1 MTEKILGDNFLW
13 GVATSAYQIEGS
25 SLADGAGPSIW
36 HRFSHTP
43 GTTFNG
49 DTGDIAC
56 DHYNRYTEDIKLM
69 KSLGFKAYR
78 FSISW
83 SRIFPYGKGKV
94 NEKGI
99 DFYDKLVD
107 ELLKA
112 GITPFATLYH
122 WDLPA
127 ALQDLG
133 GWTNRDV
140 AYWFGDYADYLFQRL
155 GDRIKNWSTL
165 NEPWVI
171 AFMGYMYG
179 VHAPG
184 IKDIFAAFSAV
195 HNQLRAHSNA
205 VRAFRERN
213 INGKIGITL
222 SSRDHQSLSDDQK
235 DLNAAKIAN
244 AFFNYPLFLEPI
256 FNGSYP
262 KEMDYLINA
271 YMPKGYEKDLDEIK
285 IPVDFVINY
294 YSKGIASFDRD
305 DPLGFKS
312 TVNLSQ
318 DNTNAYFDFHKFLK
332 GIQDNYNLKEM
343 YFTIGGFEC
352 DDKIEKDGIHDEKR
366 IDYIKSQTDLIVK
379 SVKDGIKLKGCFIWS
394 LMDNFEWTYGYSKR
408 YGIVYVDYKTQ
419 KRIVKDSGKWYSNI
433 KGMI

>member
-25 SLADGAGPSIW
+25 PLADGAGSSIW

-56 DHYNRYTEDIKLM
+56 DHYNRYAEDIKLM

-195 HNQLRAHSNA
+195 HNQIRAHSNA

-222 SSRDHQSLSDDQK
+222 SSRDHQSVSDDQK

-294 YSKGIASFDRD
+294 YSKGIASFDRS

-318 DNTNAYFDFHKFLK
+318 DNANAYSDFHKFLK
-332 GIQDNYNLKEM
+332 NIQDNYKLKEM

>member
-1 MTEKILGDNFLW
+1 MDDILENFLW
-13 GVATSAYQIEGS
+13 GVATSSYQIEGS
-25 SLADGAGPSIW
+25 PLADGSGPSIW

-43 GTTFNG
+43 GTTFKG

-56 DHYNRYTEDIKLM
+56 DHYNRYKADVQLI

-83 SRIFPYGKGKV
+83 PRIFPYGKGKV
-94 NEKGI
+94 NEKGM

-112 GITPFATLYH
+112 EIVPFATLYH

-140 AYWFGDYADYLFQRL
+140 ANWFGDYADYLFQRL
-155 GDRIKNWSTL
+155 GDRIKYWSTI

-171 AFMGYMYG
+171 AIMGHMYG

-184 IKDIFAAFSAV
+184 IKDIYAAFSAI
-195 HNQLRAHSNA
+195 HNQLRSHSNA

-213 INGKIGITL
+213 VNGKIGITL
-222 SSRDHQSLSDDQK
+222 SNRDHQSASDDQK

-262 KEMDYLINA
+262 KEMDYLIDV

-285 IPVDFVINY
+285 MPVDFVINY
-294 YSKGIASFDRD
+294 YSKGVASFDKD

-312 TVNLSQ
+312 KVYQ
-318 DNTNAYFDFHKFLK
+318 DNANVYFDFYRFFKNL
-332 GIQDNYNLKEM
+332 QDTYDLKEM
-343 YFTIGGFEC
+343 YFTIGGIDCADVVENGKVH
-352 DDKIEKDGIHDEKR
+352 DKKR
-366 IDYIKSQTDLIVK
+366 IDFLKSQREMIVK
-379 SVKDGIKLKGCFIWS
+379 AVEDGLKLKGCFIWS
-394 LMDNFEWTYGYSKR
+394 LMDNFEWSFGYSKR
-408 YGIVYVDYKTQ
+408 FGIVYVDYKTQ
-419 KRIVKDSGKWYSNI
+419 KRIVKDSGRMQI
-433 KGMI
+433 RGD

>member
-195 HNQLRAHSNA
+195 HNQIRAHSNA

-222 SSRDHQSLSDDQK
+222 SSRDHQSVSDDQR

-294 YSKGIASFDRD
+294 YSKGIASFDRS

-318 DNTNAYFDFHKFLK
+318 DNTNAYSDFHKFLK
-332 GIQDNYNLKEM
+332 GIQDSYNLKEM

>member
-419 KRIVKDSGKWYSNI
+419 KRIVKDSGWINI
-433 KGMI
+433 RGD

>member
-1 MTEKILGDNFLW
+1 MTEKILSDDFLW

-25 SLADGAGPSIW
+25 PLSDGAGPSIW

-43 GTTFNG
+43 GTTYHG
-49 DTGDIAC
+49 DTGDVAC
-56 DHYNRYTEDIKLM
+56 DHYNRYKADVQLI

-83 SRIFPYGKGKV
+83 SRIFPYGKGRV
-94 NEKGI
+94 NEKGM

-112 GITPFATLYH
+112 EIVPFATLYH

-140 AYWFGDYADYLFQRL
+140 ANWFGDYADYLFQRL
-155 GDRIKNWSTL
+155 GDRVKYWSTI

-171 AFMGYMYG
+171 AVMGYMYG

-184 IKDIFAAFSAV
+184 IKDIFAAFSV
-195 HNQLRAHSNA
+195 IHNQLRSHSNA

-213 INGKIGITL
+213 VNGKIGITL
-222 SSRDHQSLSDDQK
+222 SNRDHQSASDDQK

-285 IPVDFVINY
+285 MPVDFVINY
-294 YSKGIASFDRD
+294 YSKGTASYDRD

-318 DNTNAYFDFHKFLK
+318 DNTNAYFDFYGFLK
-332 GIQDNYNLKEM
+332 NLQDTYDLKET
-343 YFTIGGFEC
+343 YFTIGGIDCADMVENGKVH
-352 DDKIEKDGIHDEKR
+352 DKKR
-366 IDYIKSQTDLIVK
+366 IDFLKSQKEMIVK
-379 SVKDGIKLKGCFIWS
+379 AVKDGLKLKGCFIWS
-394 LMDNFEWTYGYSKR
+394 LMDNFEWSFGYSKR
-408 YGIVYVDYKTQ
+408 FGIVYVDYKTQ
-419 KRIVKDSGKWYSNI
+419 KRVVKDSGKMQI
-433 KGMI
+433 RGD

>member
-25 SLADGAGPSIW
+25 PLADGAGPSIW

-222 SSRDHQSLSDDQK
+222 SSRDHQSVSDDQK

-294 YSKGIASFDRD
+294 YSKGIASFDRS

-318 DNTNAYFDFHKFLK
+318 DNTNAYSDFHKFLK
-332 GIQDNYNLKEM
+332 GIQDSYNLKEM

-419 KRIVKDSGKWYSNI
+419 KRIVKDSGWINI
-433 KGMI
+433 RGD

>member
-25 SLADGAGPSIW
+25 PLADGAGSSIW

-222 SSRDHQSLSDDQK
+222 SSRDHQSVSDDQK

-294 YSKGIASFDRD
+294 YSKGIASFDRS

-318 DNTNAYFDFHKFLK
+318 DNTNAYSDFHKFLK
-332 GIQDNYNLKEM
+332 GIQDSYNLKEM

-419 KRIVKDSGKWYSNI
+419 KRIVKDSGWINI
-433 KGMI
+433 RGD